1 MAMSPVR
8 PRILVATKNS
18 GKLAEFQRLLG
29 DSYDIDGLDGVDLD
43 LPVEGTESYQTN
55 ANGKASY
62 VAARTGRVT
71 LGDDSGIEA
80 LALGGRPGIVSARF
94 AGEPV
99 SDNRNI
105 ERLLA
110 ELDQDRSGNRSAQFV
125 CWLGLA
131 DEDGLISS
139 TEGVCVGTIGFETR
153 GSNGFGYDPIFVISD
168 GRTMAELSDA
178 DKDAVSHRGNAVR
191 AMTPHIE
198 RALRDRAGNA

>member
-1 MAMSPVR
+1 MSPVK

-18 GKLAEFQRLLG
+18 GKLAEFRRLLG

-43 LPVEGTESYQTN
+43 LQIEGTESYQTN
-55 ANGKASY
+55 ANEKASY

-105 ERLLA
+105 EQLLA
-110 ELDQDRSGNRSAQFV
+110 ELGQDQAGNRSAQFV

-131 DEDGLISS
+131 DEDGLIAS
-139 TEGVCVGTIGFETR
+139 TEGVCAGTIGFETR
-153 GSNGFGYDPIFVISD
+153 GSNGFGYDPIFVFSD
-168 GRTMAELSDA
+168 GRTMAELSDS

-198 RALRDRAGNA
+198 RALRDRSGNA